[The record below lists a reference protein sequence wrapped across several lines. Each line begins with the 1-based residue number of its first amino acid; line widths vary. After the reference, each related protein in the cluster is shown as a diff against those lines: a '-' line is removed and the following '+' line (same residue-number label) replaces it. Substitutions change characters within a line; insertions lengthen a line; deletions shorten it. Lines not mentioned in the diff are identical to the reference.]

1 MVCFEWKLMEKWE
14 HMVFPMFFSIAIG
27 FKLYNYGYLNE
38 EKEVLSLTALPKTLD
53 LQHFFK
59 EDV

>member
-1 MVCFEWKLMEKWE
+1 METYGK
-14 HMVFPMFFSIAIG
+14 MGTYGLSNVFFSIAIG

-53 LQHFFK
+53 LQHFF
-59 EDV
+59 